1 MKLTLTRAFHLRFLV
16 STLMLGA
23 LACGGGG
30 GGGGESFTVSGLWTQ
45 NGTSGAGTP
54 NPNSGLCSTVAS
66 QTGPLGASTINV
78 VRQDGT
84 VTGTEMGSDFAFTGT
99 ANDSNQSFTLNSTT
113 PICQTVG
120 SCVVCGSAGLDFLN
134 AAGNTADVNI
144 AFGFTGNSACPL
156 TCTITFQTTA
166 TRS

>member
-1 MKLTLTRAFHLRFLV
+1 MKLNGAFHLRFLV

-30 GGGGESFTVSGLWTQ
+30 GGGGERFIVSGLWSQ
-45 NGTSGAGTP
+45 NGTSTAGTP
-54 NPNSGLCSTVAS
+54 NPNSGRCSTVAS
-66 QTGPLGASTINV
+66 QVGPLGASTINV

-84 VTGTEMGSDFAFTGT
+84 VTATEVGSGLAFTGT
-99 ANDSNQSFTLNSTT
+99 ADDSNQSFTLNTTT
-113 PICQTVG
+113 PICVTSG
-120 SCVVCGSAGLDFLN
+120 SCQACTAVGADFLN
-134 AAGNTADVNI
+134 AAGNTADVNF
-144 AFGFTGNSACPL
+144 AFGVTGGGSCPG